1 VLEHTGAR
9 SVFGHSGGGF
19 VPLQAGLI
27 LPLERVAVCDRG
39 LSILGRPSFA
49 FIEPFEE
56 AVRTGDD
63 ARAATV
69 MSRAVY
75 PDDPAAKLP
84 FGMALLITRLF
95 LQTPIGH
102 RLADLLPTVQP
113 EIRRIRAHD
122 GPATDYAGIT
132 AEVLLTAGPRSPKYS
147 SSCRSG
153 WWPPSTPPWSF
164 AQNCQAVADAI
175 PGGRALVIPRSS
187 RNTANIAQKGF
198 VGLFAAFFEGSLA
211 TA

>member
-1 VLEHTGAR
+1 
-9 SVFGHSGGGF
+9 
-19 VPLQAGLI
+19 
-27 LPLERVAVCDRG
+27 
-39 LSILGRPSFA
+39 
-49 FIEPFEE
+49 
-56 AVRTGDD
+56 VRTGDY

-132 AEVLLTAGPRSPKYS
+132 AEVLLTAGPRSPKY
-147 SSCRSG
+147 
-153 WWPPSTPPWSF
+153 F

-175 PGGRALVIPRSS
+175 PGGGALVIPRSS
-187 RNTANIAQKGF
+187 RNAANIARKGF